1 MIYLYNHEVLNN
13 WNNRESNKSS
23 QDIFNDYMDEADA
36 LYRASIGQD
45 SQLQDGM
52 IYTQVDA
59 IRIKAD
65 KNATLYKIYLK

>member
-23 QDIFNDYMDEADA
+23 QDIFNDYMDETDA

-65 KNATLYKIYLK
+65 KNTAPYNIYLK